1 VGCEVWGVG
10 FELWGLPVRQR
21 LFGQLRHLHDVLIPG
36 HSLHVGHAN
45 GAQNVAPAL
54 PPSGEHCLRRGARAW
69 YEEAWLCRACVCA
82 RACVLTVS
90 ASAATHTETK
100 ALHPTLAGT
109 FDPSHA
115 RIPHRH
121 AAYNLQRH
129 GRRGIGRAPA
139 RTRTCTRACL
149 LPWRLCASSAGDGPL
164 EGDTTDWF
172 VT

>member
-1 VGCEVWGVG
+1 MGCEVWGVG

-90 ASAATHTETK
+90 ARAATHT
-100 ALHPTLAGT
+100 
-109 FDPSHA
+109 
-115 RIPHRH
+115 H
-121 AAYNLQRH
+121 AAERFGTAIMALVFREAV
-129 GRRGIGRAPA
+129 RAQD
-139 RTRTCTRACL
+139 TRTTYACQCL
-149 LPWRLCASSAGDGPL
+149 
-164 EGDTTDWF
+164 
-172 VT
+172 